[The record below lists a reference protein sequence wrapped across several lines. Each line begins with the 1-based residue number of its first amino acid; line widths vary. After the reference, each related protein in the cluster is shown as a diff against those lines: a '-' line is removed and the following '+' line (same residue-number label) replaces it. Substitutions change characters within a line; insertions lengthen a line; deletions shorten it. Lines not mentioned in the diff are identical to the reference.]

1 MTPQQFCKRVQMQL
15 LKVEKL
21 QASTADEQAK
31 LHKMLSDGVSRFGPG
46 MGVDVQPFSGGTP
59 KPSNS

>member
-31 LHKMLSDGVSRFGPG
+31 LHKMLSDGVCQYGPG

-59 KPSNS
+59 KPRRS

>member
-1 MTPQQFCKRVQMQL
+1 MTPNRFCKRVQNQL
-15 LKVEKL
+15 LKVERAQKAA
-21 QASTADEQAK
+21 QDETAK
-31 LHKMLSDGVSRFGPG
+31 LHAMLSEGVCQYGPG